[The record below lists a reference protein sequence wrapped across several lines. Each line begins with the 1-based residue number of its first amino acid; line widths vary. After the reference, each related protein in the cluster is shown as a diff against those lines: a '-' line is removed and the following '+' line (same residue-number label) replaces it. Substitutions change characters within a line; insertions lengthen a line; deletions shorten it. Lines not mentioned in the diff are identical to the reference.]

1 MEQERIRE
9 LLNKYFEGNTSEEEE
24 AQLRDYLS
32 DPSLSSTLRTG
43 YGYVPGMVPEIP
55 EPSEGFYEKL
65 GEITFRPV
73 EIPHHS
79 AHARRRMY
87 RYALG
92 TAAAAAILTGALL
105 LFDYFGRDE
114 LQDTYKDPQIA
125 MAEVRN
131 ILLAV
136 SEKMTT
142 GTEPLGSIKSITT
155 APESL
160 SGFKI
165 LNSVAEDNLSKLR
178 YLDRLTNPQQNK
190 ENQ

>member
-1 MEQERIRE
+1 MEQEKIRE
-9 LLNKYFEGNTSEEEE
+9 LLNRYFEGNTSEEEE
-24 AQLRDYLS
+24 AQLRKYLS
-32 DPSLSSTLRTG
+32 DPSRSSTVRAG
-43 YGYVPGMVPEIP
+43 YGFIPGMTPEIP
-55 EPSEGFYEKL
+55 EPSEGFYERL
-65 GEITFRPV
+65 QEIACRPAEKPRLTRV
-73 EIPHHS
+73 L
-79 AHARRRMY
+79 
-87 RYALG
+87 RYVLG
-92 TAAAAAILTGALL
+92 TAAAAAIFTGALL
-105 LFDYFGRDE
+105 LFDYFGRGE
-114 LQDTYKDPQIA
+114 LRDTYKDPEIA

-142 GTEPLGSIKSITT
+142 GTEPLGSINSINT

-165 LNSVAEDNLSKLR
+165 LNSVVEDNLSRLH

>member
-24 AQLRDYLS
+24 AQLREYLS
-32 DPSLSSTLRTG
+32 DPSLSSSVRTG

-55 EPSEGFYEKL
+55 EPSEGFFERL
-65 GEITFRPV
+65 EEIACRPA
-73 EIPHHS
+73 EIPH
-79 AHARRRMY
+79 RRGML
-87 RYALG
+87 RYVLR

-105 LFDYFGRDE
+105 LYDYFGRDE
-114 LQDTYKDPQIA
+114 LKDTYKDPEIA

-142 GTEPLGSIKSITT
+142 GTEPLGSINSITT

-160 SGFKI
+160 SGLKI
-165 LNSVAEDNLSKLR
+165 LNSVVDDNLSRLR
-178 YLDRLTNPQQNK
+178 YLERLTKPQQNK
-190 ENQ
+190 INQ

>member
-9 LLNKYFEGNTSEEEE
+9 LLNKYFEGNASEEEE

-32 DPSLSSTLRTG
+32 DPSLSSTLQTG
-43 YGYVPGMVPEIP
+43 YGFVPGMVPEIP
-55 EPSEGFYEKL
+55 EPSVGFYEKL
-65 GEITFRPV
+65 EAITFLPAELPRP
-73 EIPHHS
+73 
-79 AHARRRMY
+79 RRMF

-105 LFDYFGRDE
+105 LFDYFGRDK

-142 GTEPLGSIKSITT
+142 GTEPLGSINSITT

-160 SGFKI
+160 SGFKV
-165 LNSVAEDNLSKLR
+165 LNSVVDDNLSRLR